1 MEYCV
6 TFKPLNLYTIKPL
19 NDQMNN
25 WLRFCFK
32 VFMKPIFLIAAIL
45 FSASAFS
52 QDTSSVTVHK
62 DPRIELL
69 VKKQIQIN
77 EETSREGRRIGKGYR
92 LLVINTN
99 KRDEAVDAKTKVYTF
114 FPELKSYLIYQSPY
128 FKLKVGNFKD
138 RKEAEEYKERLMKY
152 FPRGV
157 FIMNDTTEIK
167 LDADKGTETVGRN

>member
-1 MEYCV
+1 MRV
-6 TFKPLNLYTIKPL
+6 I
-19 NDQMNN
+19 
-25 WLRFCFK
+25 
-32 VFMKPIFLIAAIL
+32 VLIVVLIV
-45 FSASAFS
+45 SVNSFS
-52 QDTSSVTVHK
+52 QEAVPPKTADTPAVIVHK

-77 EETSREGRRIGKGYR
+77 EETSREARRIGKGYR

-99 KRDEAVDAKTKVYTF
+99 NRDEAVDAKTKVYTF

-138 RKEAEEYKERLMKY
+138 RKDAEEYRERLQKY

-157 FIMNDTTEIK
+157 FIMNDTIELK
-167 LDADKGTETVGRN
+167 LDKDKESEVVSRN